1 MRQRRHAHLECNAR
15 DAAEHFVH
23 IEYFFRYGLRIPNQ
37 QGTRGSAHGVE
48 LRARGWRPTAFLAD
62 LGEGMRVAG
71 IKIVGSL
78 PGRVPQ
84 EADGVK
90 PHYELFGRV
99 ARAATGLTVEVD
111 QGTESSGFAT
121 DDRDHQ
127 RESEHTGTSE

>member
-23 IEYFFRYGLRIPNQ
+23 IDYFFRYGLRITNQ

-62 LGEGMRVAG
+62 LGEGMRITGKKV
-71 IKIVGSL
+71 VRSL

-90 PHYELFGRV
+90 PHYEFLGGMTG
-99 ARAATGLTVEVD
+99 AATGL
-111 QGTESSGFAT
+111 
-121 DDRDHQ
+121 
-127 RESEHTGTSE
+127 